1 MFSFQRLN
9 DLSAQATA
17 EGREP
22 RPDEIRQAFTPVE
35 VRIVG
40 IGRPR
45 TDLLVN
51 ENQDQAGV
59 FFTRAFARRFA
70 DKVSYEGAAVRLR
83 NGRSDVAAFEEAAR
97 AQFPDV
103 NFDFQTSSADAAIFG
118 RVVGPYSDA
127 LRLFA
132 AVAALAGSLV
142 VGQALLRLVSSDSE
156 DGAVLESLGSTRA
169 QRALASWARAGIVA
183 VAGAAIAVV
192 AAVGLSQLFPLGRA
206 RAAEPSPGLRADWP
220 VLGAGGVGI
229 VVLLAIPAGV
239 AAWHVAGRGRR
250 EVRQERWRP
259 SRAAER
265 LGNAGASAAAV
276 TGVRFALQ
284 RDRSRG
290 GASLPTTLVG
300 LVASIATI
308 GAALVFGV
316 NLDRLVTTPA
326 RYGWNWDALVD
337 TYDAGVTQDF
347 TARVSADHDLVAVTA
362 GSRASLVL
370 DGRTVPSFGFEGI
383 RGHATPVV
391 LAGRWPTAADE
402 VAVGTQT
409 LRDLGKSIG
418 DAVTV
423 RTPGGASVRL
433 RIVGR
438 TTLPSLALNGTFGLG
453 EGAALTARGM
463 AALDPAAQPSFFLVD
478 LRRGVPR
485 STIDRRYSDVASTL
499 GPQRPADIQ
508 SYERVRAT
516 PLVLAG
522 LLGLLGIGVLAHL
535 LVSSIRS
542 RRRDLAVLK
551 TIGFS
556 RRQVVATLSW
566 QATTLVGMALVIG
579 IPLGVVAGRWTWHS
593 FADDLGLSAGVLV
606 PIGTFALIVA
616 GAALIANLIAA
627 FPARA
632 AARTRP
638 AIVLRNE

>member
-1 MFSFQRLN
+1 MS
-9 DLSAQATA
+9 
-17 EGREP
+17 
-22 RPDEIRQAFTPVE
+22 
-35 VRIVG
+35 
-40 IGRPR
+40 
-45 TDLLVN
+45 
-51 ENQDQAGV
+51 
-59 FFTRAFARRFA
+59 
-70 DKVSYEGAAVRLR
+70 
-83 NGRSDVAAFEEAAR
+83 
-97 AQFPDV
+97 
-103 NFDFQTSSADAAIFG
+103 
-118 RVVGPYSDA
+118 
-127 LRLFA
+127 
-132 AVAALAGSLV
+132 
-142 VGQALLRLVSSDSE
+142 
-156 DGAVLESLGSTRA
+156 
-169 QRALASWARAGIVA
+169 
-183 VAGAAIAVV
+183 
-192 AAVGLSQLFPLGRA
+192 
-206 RAAEPSPGLRADWP
+206 
-220 VLGAGGVGI
+220 
-229 VVLLAIPAGV
+229 
-239 AAWHVAGRGRR
+239 
-250 EVRQERWRP
+250 
-259 SRAAER
+259 
-265 LGNAGASAAAV
+265 
-276 TGVRFALQ
+276 GVRFALQ

-383 RGHATPVV
+383 RGHATPLVR
-391 LAGRWPTAADE
+391 AGRWPTAADE

-522 LLGLLGIGVLAHL
+522 LLGLLGIGVLA
-535 LVSSIRS
+535 SSS
-542 RRRDLAVLK
+542 RR
-551 TIGFS
+551 S
-556 RRQVVATLSW
+556 E
-566 QATTLVGMALVIG
+566 
-579 IPLGVVAGRWTWHS
+579 
-593 FADDLGLSAGVLV
+593 
-606 PIGTFALIVA
+606 VA
-616 GAALIANLIAA
+616 GATSPCSRRSASRAVRLSPPSPGRQRRSSGWRWSSVSRSVLSRGAGRGTAL
-627 FPARA
+627 P
-632 AARTRP
+632 TTSD
-638 AIVLRNE
+638 